1 MPKYIAQSDLEDL
14 FGINNIAV
22 WSNLDDTNTTADA
35 DRIARAI
42 VFAENY
48 VESRLRGTTV
58 AVPLDTVTP
67 ILTHTIATIAG
78 YWLYSPRGMRDSDTV
93 ANRMKTMRDDVEALL
108 ESVAEGS
115 VAVGDIP
122 TPPEPNG
129 PSIIP
134 EDNSDLRPPHPPRP
148 PHLVNIPWPLP

>member
-1 MPKYIAQSDLEDL
+1 MPVTPKYIAQSDLEDL

-22 WSNLDDTNTTADA
+22 WSNLDDTNTTADTN
-35 DRIARAI
+35 RIARAI

-67 ILTHTIATIAG
+67 ILTNIIATIAG

-93 ANRMKTMRDDVEALL
+93 ANRMKTMRDDVETLL
-108 ESVAEGS
+108 ESVADGS
-115 VAVGDIP
+115 VAVEDIP
-122 TPPEPNG
+122 TPSEPNG
-129 PSIIP
+129 PSIVPI
-134 EDNSDLRPPHPPRP
+134 DNSDLRKPPPY
-148 PHLVNIPWPLP
+148 NIPWPLP